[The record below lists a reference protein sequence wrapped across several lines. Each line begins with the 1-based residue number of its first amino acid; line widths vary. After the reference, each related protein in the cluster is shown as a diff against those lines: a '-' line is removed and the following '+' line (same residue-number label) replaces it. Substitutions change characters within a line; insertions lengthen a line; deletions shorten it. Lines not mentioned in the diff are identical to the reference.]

1 MQTPERLGPD
11 LRRIEAGVARGGWGG
26 WGMIVVGPLL
36 TGLRLNAVLFGPS
49 LMLLRAGT
57 SATSGLRVVILYYEE
72 FEIAPLALASS
83 CDLRYPTALGW
94 RIKFIMPRTAGVLST
109 ITASNG
115 EVLQWQ
121 KQ

>member
-1 MQTPERLGPD
+1 
-11 LRRIEAGVARGGWGG
+11 
-26 WGMIVVGPLL
+26 MIVVGPLL

-49 LMLLRAGT
+49 LILLRAGT
-57 SATSGLRVVILYYEE
+57 SSATSGLRVVILYYEE

-94 RIKFIMPRTAGVLST
+94 RIKFIMPRTAGVLNT

>member
-1 MQTPERLGPD
+1 
-11 LRRIEAGVARGGWGG
+11 
-26 WGMIVVGPLL
+26 MIVVGPLL
-36 TGLRLNAVLFGPS
+36 TELRLNAVLFGPS

-57 SATSGLRVVILYYEE
+57 STTSGLRVVILYYEE

>member
-1 MQTPERLGPD
+1 
-11 LRRIEAGVARGGWGG
+11 
-26 WGMIVVGPLL
+26 MIVFGPLL

-83 CDLRYPTALGW
+83 CDVRYPMALGW
-94 RIKFIMPRTAGVLST
+94 RIKFIMPRTADVLST

>member
-1 MQTPERLGPD
+1 
-11 LRRIEAGVARGGWGG
+11 
-26 WGMIVVGPLL
+26 
-36 TGLRLNAVLFGPS
+36 
-49 LMLLRAGT
+49 
-57 SATSGLRVVILYYEE
+57 
-72 FEIAPLALASS
+72 
-83 CDLRYPTALGW
+83 LRYPTALGW